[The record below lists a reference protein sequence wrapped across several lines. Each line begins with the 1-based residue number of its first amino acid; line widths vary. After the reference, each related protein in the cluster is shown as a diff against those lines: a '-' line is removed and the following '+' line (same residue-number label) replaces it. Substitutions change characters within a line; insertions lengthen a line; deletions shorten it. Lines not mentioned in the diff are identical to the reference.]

1 MRVTETMNLDQL
13 VAGMLVAKAVLDEGG
28 RVLVPAGAEISES
41 LLHGLERRGIGQVTV
56 SHEVAED
63 PAEREARQVR
73 VSAQLEHL
81 FRKAGEGEATRQLEQ
96 AIMAFRMGGK
106 Q

>member
-1 MRVTETMNLDQL
+1 MRVTETLSLDHLAPGMQ
-13 VAGMLVAKAVLDEGG
+13 VAEAVLDDGG

-41 LLHGLERRGIGQVTV
+41 LLHGLERREIGQVTV

-63 PAEREARQVR
+63 PAEREARQAR

-81 FRKAGEGEATRQLEQ
+81 FRKAGEGDATRQLQQ
-96 AIMAFRMGGK
+96 AVFAFRLERS
-106 Q
+106 